1 MKQNQKLDHVYFIQ
15 LQLPSHSAEAK
26 MRVLKQAEKKQD
38 EKTQRKSRN
47 LCININ
53 QYLFKC
59 SFSLGTWKGDLEVTY
74 AVTFSGQLHFRGS
87 YFLRAINTSYFFGA
101 AITSEQLLFRSC
113 YFFKAVA
120 SYKQLFFHE
129 DYLFGAEL
137 LPSSYFVEQIVL
149 QGSQFFR
156 TADFSEEKLV
166 QNKDNY
172 RRAAFSNR
180 VLLRNIKI
188 FGTAA
193 FSTKPYLLIN
203 CFFRT
208 ASFSEKQQNA
218 ASTFLR
224 ELLLQSGHLL
234 KRTTNHF
241 SAVGLAMAY

>member
-26 MRVLKQAEKKQD
+26 MRGLKQAEKKQD
-38 EKTQRKSRN
+38 EKTQQKSRN
-47 LCININ
+47 SFININ
-53 QYLFKC
+53 QYFFKC

-120 SYKQLFFHE
+120 SSKQLSFQE
-129 DYLFGAEL
+129 N
-137 LPSSYFVEQIVL
+137 YFVEQIVL
-149 QGSQFFR
+149 QVSQFFR

-172 RRAAFSNR
+172 RRAAFSYR
-180 VLLRNIKI
+180 VLLHNIKI
-188 FGTAA
+188 FGAAA
-193 FSTKPYLLIN
+193 FSTKPYLRIN

-218 ASTFLR
+218 ASFLR
-224 ELLLQSGHLL
+224 ELLFQSGHLL